1 MQRRTLGTREA
12 LEGILEGA
20 ATPTRA
26 FASDYGYDLVSLLL
40 PGDECSYVMGNPP
53 FIGHQQHT
61 QQIKDDM
68 ELVCGKAGGSLDYVA
83 GWYFKAID
91 FLDGNSSA
99 QFAFVSTNSI
109 TQGQHKSPPLFK
121 HVVERGWRI
130 RFAHRTFCWDAQT
143 TDNANVHV
151 VIVGFDRGTNAP
163 ALYEYDDIN
172 GEPVEARPAHINGY
186 LLDASD
192 VFVEA
197 RSQKTGP

>member
-1 MQRRTLGTREA
+1 
-12 LEGILEGA
+12 
-20 ATPTRA
+20 
-26 FASDYGYDLVSLLL
+26 
-40 PGDECSYVMGNPP
+40 MGNPP

-68 ELVCGKAGGSLDYVA
+68 ELMYGKAGGSLDYVA

-91 FLDGNSSA
+91 FLDGNPSA

-109 TQGQHKSPPLFK
+109 TQGQQVAPLFK
-121 HVVERGWRI
+121 HVIERGWRI

-151 VIVGFDRGTNAP
+151 VIVGFGRGTNAP

-172 GEPVEARPAHINGY
+172 GEPVEACPAHINGY

-192 VFVEA
+192 VFVET
-197 RSQKTGP
+197 RSQKIGP